1 MEMQRIL
8 LIMDGVTLEVMELI
22 TLTLV
27 LVVAVQ
33 VAAEHQDQMEHMV
46 VEV

>member
-1 MEMQRIL
+1 MQRIL
-8 LIMDGVTLEVMELI
+8 LMLDGVTLEVMELI

-27 LVVAVQ
+27 LVVAVLV
-33 VAAEHQDQMEHMV
+33 VAEGQDQLEQMV

>member
-1 MEMQRIL
+1 ML
-8 LIMDGVTLEVMELI
+8 DGVTLEVMELI

-27 LVVAVQ
+27 LVVAVLV
-33 VAAEHQDQMEHMV
+33 VAEGQDQLEQMV

>member
-1 MEMQRIL
+1 MEMQLTL
-8 LIMDGVTLEVMELI
+8 LIMDGVTLEVMELM

-27 LVVAVQ
+27 LVVAVLA
-33 VAAEHQDQMEHMV
+33 AAEGQDQLEQMV